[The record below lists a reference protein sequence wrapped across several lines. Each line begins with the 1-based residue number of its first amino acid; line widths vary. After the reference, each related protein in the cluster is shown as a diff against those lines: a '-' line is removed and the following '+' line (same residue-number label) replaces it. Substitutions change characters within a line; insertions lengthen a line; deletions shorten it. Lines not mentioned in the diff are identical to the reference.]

1 MAINKLPTFAEWL
14 EENDPDMHE
23 GWKNW
28 ATTAGVAAAGLGMY
42 GLHLANQ
49 KPAEKPAMVASAQS
63 SNELPQA
70 PKIGPSAASPVDTP
84 VKAVGP
90 GKTFPMKGGRSG
102 HADVRAT
109 IQRPNSNTWEFTIVG
124 HMEPNSAIAQ
134 AKQIVQNEL
143 GAKTQSG
150 LSADFDPTEDGMK
163 VTIHFTPAHQRQRAL
178 EGN

>member
-1 MAINKLPTFAEWL
+1 MNNLPTFAEWL
-14 EENDPDMHE
+14 EANDPEMYEE
-23 GWKNW
+23 GLKNW
-28 ATTAGVAAAGLGMY
+28 ATGLGVTAAGLGLF
-42 GLHLANQ
+42 GLHQMNQ
-49 KPAEKPAMVASAQS
+49 KPAEKPALVAPAK

-70 PKIGPSAASPVDTP
+70 PQIGPRTPDAPVDTP
-84 VKAVGP
+84 TKVAGP

-102 HADVRAT
+102 HAEVRAS
-109 IQRPNSNTWEFTIVG
+109 IQRPNPNTWEFTIVG

-150 LSADFDPTEDGMK
+150 LSADFDPTDDGMK
-163 VTIHFTPAHQRQRAL
+163 VTVRFTPAHQRQRAL